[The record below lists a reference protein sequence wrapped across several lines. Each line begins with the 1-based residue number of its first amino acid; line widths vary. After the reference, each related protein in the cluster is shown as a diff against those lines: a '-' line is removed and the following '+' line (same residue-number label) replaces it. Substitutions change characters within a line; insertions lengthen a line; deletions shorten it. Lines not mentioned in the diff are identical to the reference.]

1 MPIKRATINATVA
14 CNLKIYPPGF
24 YRCGYRTLATYIIAA
39 GNPQG
44 TAIFDTRWER
54 LTTTPL
60 TKITVIDVVPYDDDH
75 VQLSCQ
81 CEDDSIEEIAPI
93 RIISLYNA

>member
-1 MPIKRATINATVA
+1 MAIKRSAINVTVA
-14 CNLKIYPPGF
+14 CNLRHFPPGF
-24 YRCGYRTLATYIIAA
+24 YPCGYRTLATYIIGA

-44 TAIFDTRWER
+44 TSIFDTRWER

-60 TKITVIDVVPYDDDH
+60 TKITVITVEPYDDTH
-75 VQLSCQ
+75 VKLSCQ

-93 RIISLYNA
+93 RIISLYDA